1 MSNVRSV
8 KGYLNEIER
17 YYNSM
22 KSAIDF
28 DHYAYHLSFLKQQ
41 IEFLSQY
48 IYEEKKFNEFEEA
61 IYLTGIDTDMI
72 ISIIK
77 TVESNLTF
85 IRKGLIYTKL
95 KQGGNSN
102 GQEQHL
108 ERPS

>member
-1 MSNVRSV
+1 MSNLRSV

-28 DHYAYHLSFLKQQ
+28 DHYAYHLSFIKQQ

-61 IYLTGIDTDMI
+61 VYLTGIDTEMI
-72 ISIIK
+72 IAIIK
-77 TVESNLTF
+77 TVESNLLF
-85 IRKGLIYTKL
+85 IRKGLAYTKF
-95 KQGGNSN
+95 KQGESN
-102 GQEQHL
+102 G
-108 ERPS
+108 

>member
-1 MSNVRSV
+1 MSNIRSV

-48 IYEEKKFNEFEEA
+48 IYEEKKFEEFEEA
-61 IYLTGIDTDMI
+61 VYLTGIDTEMI
-72 ISIIK
+72 IAIIK
-77 TVESNLTF
+77 TVESNLLF
-85 IRKGLIYTKL
+85 IRKGLAYTKL
-95 KQGGNSN
+95 AQGEYN
-102 GQEQHL
+102 G
-108 ERPS
+108 

>member
-17 YYNSM
+17 YYKSM

-48 IYEEKKFNEFEEA
+48 IHEEKKFEEFEEA
-61 IYLTGIDTDMI
+61 VYLTGIDTEMI
-72 ISIIK
+72 IAIIK
-77 TVESNLTF
+77 TVESNLLF
-85 IRKGLIYTKL
+85 IHKGLAYTKF
-95 KQGGNSN
+95 KQGEAN
-102 GQEQHL
+102 E
-108 ERPS
+108 

>member
-48 IYEEKKFNEFEEA
+48 IHEEKKFEEFEEA
-61 IYLTGIDTDMI
+61 VYLTGIDTEMI
-72 ISIIK
+72 IAIIK
-77 TVESNLTF
+77 TVESNLLF
-85 IRKGLIYTKL
+85 ISKGLAYTKF
-95 KQGGNSN
+95 KQG
-102 GQEQHL
+102 
-108 ERPS
+108 